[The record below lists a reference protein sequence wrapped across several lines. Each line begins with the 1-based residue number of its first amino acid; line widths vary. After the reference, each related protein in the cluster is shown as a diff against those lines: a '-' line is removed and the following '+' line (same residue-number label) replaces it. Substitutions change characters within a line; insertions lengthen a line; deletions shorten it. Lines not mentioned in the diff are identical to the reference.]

1 MTRHLPGEEVS
12 WVKPQGG
19 FFCWVQT
26 KHLDADQL
34 FLRAVD
40 KKVAFVPG
48 KAFYPNEDGGQNA
61 LRLCFTFA
69 SAEQTEEGMSR
80 LGEAMRELL

>member
-1 MTRHLPGEEVS
+1 M
-12 WVKPQGG
+12 
-19 FFCWVQT
+19 
-26 KHLDADQL
+26 
-34 FLRAVD
+34 
-40 KKVAFVPG
+40 AFVPG